1 MIEIMKEIMYILLFS
16 FFKLTDKIRDILLNL
31 KLEKIEKIKKILLF
45 IFIIL
50 IFIFLYLKK
59 VYILPIIIISIPFL
73 LLNIVSKLPKMLKSV
88 RGFFEMSGI
97 VYMFLFIL
105 TGLIITS
112 KLFITDENVMA
123 IIMIVSSII
132 IWIFISCCTETKV
145 AVLCNSILATMNG
158 IVFSIWNFSK
168 KYGIEEKWNELKT
181 GIEYKKL
188 DLAIS
193 SLFLFATIILA
204 IAAMFCAMKKYWEE
218 KKEEKR

>member
-1 MIEIMKEIMYILLFS
+1 MVKMIEIIYILLSS

-31 KLEKIEKIKKILLF
+31 KLEKIEKIKTILF
-45 IFIIL
+45 CIFIIS
-50 IFIFLYLKK
+50 IFIFGCFKT
-59 VYILPIIIISIPFL
+59 VYILPIIVSIPFL
-73 LLNIVSKLPKMLKSV
+73 LLDIVLKLPKMLKSV

-105 TGLIITS
+105 TGVIITS

-123 IIMIVSSII
+123 ITMIIFSLI

-145 AVLCNSILATMNG
+145 GVLCNSILATMNG
-158 IVFSIWNFSK
+158 IALSIWNFSK
-168 KYGIEEKWNELKT
+168 EYGIEEKWNELKT
-181 GIEYKKL
+181 GIAYKKL
-188 DLAIS
+188 DLTIS